1 MSRTVHTREDGE
13 GAGWGEGSEL
23 WPLVVAGR
31 PASNGAT
38 AAVRCAR
45 EEEGIENGAAGVL
58 DPPLPP
64 QCFRLKQLA
73 LGKRRNIGL
82 VADFVCIFFD
92 LGHREE
98 EMGSMDDYPRKPS
111 QSQSPMRSKLKIMLV
126 LVLTNLLSIYLFSGS
141 SGRINWLP
149 PAAHLWDS
157 GALLR
162 ELNETQ
168 GLLSASQ
175 AEVMLLSRRLSTTNT
190 LLETLLTDIGK
201 APRDEAAEQDLEAW
215 AHQLTGE
222 LKLAVGPHK
231 LPLGYTPNLGSDELY
246 PTLGTACRRYQEEL
260 TQYMSYE
267 VGGECPSDE
276 AFAQRLMLK
285 GCEPLPRRR
294 CHPKSP
300 VGYVEPTP
308 FPESLWSIPPDAS
321 ITWDAYTCKNYAC
334 LVHRKMEKGTY
345 DCKDCFDL
353 SGREKDRWRYD
364 NGELDYGIDE
374 VLEAKHGRVRIG
386 LDIGGGTGSFAA
398 RMRERNVTIV
408 TSTMNF
414 DGPFNNFIASRGLLP
429 LHISV
434 AHRLPF
440 FDNTLDI
447 VHSMHV
453 LSNWI
458 PDAMLEF
465 ALFDIYRVL
474 RPGGLFW
481 LDHFFCLGTQLN
493 ATYVPM
499 FERIGFK
506 KLRWSAGRKLDRG
519 LDKNEWYLSALLE
532 KPTT

>member
-1 MSRTVHTREDGE
+1 GRQSSLTDPPRTGQPPRCG
-13 GAGWGEGSEL
+13 
-23 WPLVVAGR
+23 
-31 PASNGAT
+31 
-38 AAVRCAR
+38 VRGGG
-45 EEEGIENGAAGVL
+45 EGIENGDAGVL
-58 DPPLPP
+58 DPSLPP
-64 QCFRLKQLA
+64 HCFRLKQLA

-82 VADFVCIFFD
+82 IADFVCIFFH
-92 LGHREE
+92 LRHREE

-111 QSQSPMRSKLKIMLV
+111 QSQSPTRSKLKILLV

-149 PAAHLWDS
+149 PATHLWDS

-190 LLETLLTDIGK
+190 LLETLLTDVGK
-201 APRDEAAEQDLEAW
+201 ARRDEAAEQDLEGW

-308 FPESLWSIPPDAS
+308 FPQSLWSIPPDAS

-353 SGREKDRWRYD
+353 SGREKDRWLYD

-374 VLEAKHGRVRIG
+374 VLEAKHGSVRIG

-408 TSTMNF
+408 TSSMNF

-458 PDAMLEF
+458 PDSMLEF
-465 ALFDIYRVL
+465 ALFDIHRVL

-499 FERIGFK
+499 FQRIGFK